1 MKNAYECKE
10 EFSRNGKCLKR
21 ERAIGPIVVWAIVA
35 LTAFLTGKALV
46 NLPPSFWG
54 FFRR

>member
-21 ERAIGPIVVWAIVA
+21 ERAIGPIVA